1 MKRKTVRKN
10 SFPTFSW
17 FFISSLGSNLP
28 LPVVGS
34 GIVNDC
40 SLGYSY
46 RSKFS
51 LLHNRACGMAYHTF
65 CNTHVDH
72 VTILAPF
79 TILPHIHKSIFILG
93 WTEICPSSLSHD
105 TLPSALTS
113 ANVNNLLSDTPPITC
128 WSASQSAVHL
138 STPTKHVQ
146 VSGTSSSFLPK
157 GKHIQVKSSLE
168 DLLVNNI
175 RCIKHMVICF
185 GELWHIWGMSFLL
198 YDII

>member
-1 MKRKTVRKN
+1 MKRKTVHKN
-10 SFPTFSW
+10 SFPTLSW

-51 LLHNRACGMAYHTF
+51 LLHNRACGMGYHTF

-93 WTEICPSSLSHD
+93 WTEICPSSLTWHI
-105 TLPSALTS
+105 AFC
-113 ANVNNLLSDTPPITC
+113 SDTC
-128 WSASQSAVHL
+128 KRQ
-138 STPTKHVQ
+138 Q
-146 VSGTSSSFLPK
+146 SSFWYPT
-157 GKHIQVKSSLE
+157 HY
-168 DLLVNNI
+168 LLV
-175 RCIKHMVICF
+175 CIAVCCTPEHTHKARTSF
-185 GELWHIWGMSFLL
+185 WHFQQLSSKRKTHPG
-198 YDII
+198 